1 MERPRRSLPQ
11 WRGGAGRGLV
21 ARVRAWSAGHE
32 IGARAAATGAVVAVL
47 LAPPRQRKYVFAE
60 VRMQSCQR

>member
-1 MERPRRSLPQ
+1 MERPGRSLPQ
-11 WRGGAGRGLV
+11 WRGGADGRLQE
-21 ARVRAWSAGHE
+21 RVRAWSADHE
-32 IGARAAATGAVVAVL
+32 IWASVAATGAVLAML